1 MARYFK
7 PVKIKKPDGLDE
19 KERGLDE
26 VCMSRYNQ
34 LTPEE
39 HSWLLI
45 PQEEGQ
51 KQYLICL
58 KCGQT
63 SHL

>member
-7 PVKIKKPDGLDE
+7 PVKIKKPDIDE
-19 KERGLDE
+19 EERGLNG
-26 VCMSRYNQ
+26 VCLNKENQ

-39 HSWLLI
+39 HDWLLI

-58 KCGQT
+58 KCGEY